1 MEAATSK
8 KFQLFPFFTSLVI
21 TLAIG
26 FVASLFTRPQIAG
39 WFGTLNKPTFNP
51 PPWLF
56 APVWAARI

>member
-1 MEAATSK
+1 MTIAVPSK
-8 KFQLFPFFTSLVI
+8 KFQFLPFLISLLI

-39 WFGTLNKPTFNP
+39 WYSALVKPSFNP

-56 APVWAARI
+56 APV